1 MSFIENFDV
10 IVNKKDIF
18 YRRLGVKKMFFQKVD
33 SSSLDEGMLLNF
45 PYTNFYVSHKSDT
58 NEIPDSTR
66 FKRAG
71 FIPFTDINGKRYF
84 CLGIDA
90 KYGTLTDFGGGVKR
104 HEHFIEAACRELK
117 EESLD
122 IFDFTSDESME
133 QIKKY
138 TKTVYDENMA
148 IIFVNIKVDNLED
161 IINLYQKRVTLADN
175 PENSNIVWVPDD
187 VFFFLIKSGK
197 MVRTGKN
204 VYPSVYKVVNDLL
217 RSVSNINYIV

>member
-1 MSFIENFDV
+1 
-10 IVNKKDIF
+10 
-18 YRRLGVKKMFFQKVD
+18 
-33 SSSLDEGMLLNF
+33 
-45 PYTNFYVSHKSDT
+45 
-58 NEIPDSTR
+58 
-66 FKRAG
+66 
-71 FIPFTDINGKRYF
+71 
-84 CLGIDA
+84 
-90 KYGTLTDFGGGVKR
+90 VKR

-161 IINLYQKRVTLADN
+161 IISLYQKRVTLADN
-175 PENSNIVWVPDD
+175 PENSNIVWIPEDI
-187 VFFFLIKSGK
+187 FFFLIKSGK
-197 MVRTGKN
+197 MVRNGKN